1 MVDVPRG
8 PMPPQIIPDTV
19 PPDYLP
25 PPAEVK
31 DVELYHA
38 HSWITKYVFCQDAK
52 IIALQYAG
60 TALAIGFVALVLS
73 WLMRLQL
80 GFPGVFAFIDVN
92 AYYQFITMHGMV
104 MVIYLITAIFLGG
117 FGNYLIPLMLGA
129 RDMAFPYLNM
139 LSYWVYFLAVLVLVS
154 SFFAPGGPTGAGW
167 TLYPPQA
174 ILSGT
179 PGGQEWGILLMLIS
193 LILFVAGFTMGGLNY
208 VVTVLQGR
216 TRGMTLMRM
225 PLTVWGIFTATVM
238 ALLAF
243 PALFV
248 ACVMML
254 FDRLLG
260 TSFFMPGLV
269 EMGQHLKYGG
279 GSPILFQ
286 HLFWFFGHPEVYIV
300 ALPAFGIVSD
310 LISTHARKNIFG
322 YRMMVW
328 AIIAI
333 GALSFV
339 VWAHHMY
346 VSGMNPAFGFFF
358 AVTTLIIAIP
368 TAIKVYNWVL
378 TLWRGNIH
386 LTIPM
391 LFALGFIVTF
401 VNGGLT
407 GLFLGNVVVDV
418 PLSDTMFVVAHFHM
432 VMGVAPILV
441 IFGAIYHWYPKIT
454 GRMMNE
460 AMGQTHFWVTFVGAY
475 LIFFPM
481 HYLGLLGVPR
491 RYYEMGETAFVPP
504 SAHTL
509 NEFITI
515 VALIVGAAQI
525 LFVFNLIW
533 SLRNGREAGSNPWHA
548 TTLEWQTPE
557 TPPGHGNWGKEL
569 PVVYR
574 WAYDYSVPGAAE
586 DFIPQNQ
593 PPQRA
598 ATQASL
604 QPAPGE

>member
-1 MVDVPRG
+1 MVD
-8 PMPPQIIPDTV
+8 IPFDTIAGI
-19 PPDYLP
+19 
-25 PPAEVK
+25 PPAEVAE
-31 DVELYHA
+31 VELYHPK
-38 HSWITKYVFCQDAK
+38 SWWTRYVFSQDAK
-52 IIALQYAG
+52 VIAIQYSI
-60 TALAIGFVALVLS
+60 TALSIGLVALVLS
-73 WLMRLQL
+73 WLIRLQL
-80 GFPGVFAFIDVN
+80 AFPSSFSAIGPGD
-92 AYYQFITMHGMV
+92 YLQFITMHGMI
-104 MVIYLITAIFLGG
+104 MVIYLLTALFLGG
-117 FGNYLIPLMLGA
+117 FGNYLIPLMVGA
-129 RDMAFPYLNM
+129 RDMVFPYVNM
-139 LSYWVYFLAVLVLVS
+139 ISYWVYLLAVLVLVA
-154 SFFAPGGPTGAGW
+154 SFFMPGGPTGAGW

-179 PGGQEWGILLMLIS
+179 PVQQWGIVLMLAS
-193 LILFVAGFTMGGLNY
+193 LILFIIGFTMGGLNY
-208 VVTVLQGR
+208 VVTVLQAR
-216 TRGMTLMRM
+216 TRGMTLMRL

-248 ACVMML
+248 ASVML
-254 FDRLLG
+254 LLDRILG
-260 TSFFMPGLV
+260 TSFFMPTLV
-269 EMGQHLKYGG
+269 EMGQLTKYGG

-328 AIIAI
+328 AIVAI
-333 GALSFV
+333 GGLSFV

-346 VSGMNPAFGFFF
+346 VSGMHPQFGFFF
-358 AVTTLIIAIP
+358 ATTTLIIAIP

-378 TLWRGNIH
+378 TLWRGDIH
-386 LTIPM
+386 LTVPM
-391 LFALGFIVTF
+391 LFALGFI
-401 VNGGLT
+401 
-407 GLFLGNVVVDV
+407 VVDV

-441 IFGAIYHWYPKIT
+441 VLGAIYHWYPKVT
-454 GRMMNE
+454 GRMLNDE
-460 AMGQTHFWVTFVGAY
+460 LGKFHFWVTFLGAY

-491 RYYEMGETAFVPP
+491 RYHDIGEVAFIPP

-509 NEFITI
+509 NAFITV
-515 VALIVGAAQI
+515 VALTVGFAQMVF
-525 LFVFNLIW
+525 LFNLVW
-533 SLRNGREAGSNPWHA
+533 SLFKGRPSGGNPWRA
-548 TTLEWQTPE
+548 TTLEWQTPQ

-574 WAYDYSVPGAAE
+574 WAYDYSVPGAAQ

-593 PPQRA
+593 PRA
-598 ATQASL
+598 TRAVQGA
-604 QPAPGE
+604 AP